1 MNVIYTTVTCPW
13 CQRAK
18 VLMDKHGIDFEEID
32 VTTDQ
37 QLQQEMM
44 ERSKRMTVPQI
55 FFGDEYIGGYDD
67 LVQWLDAR
75 EAA

>member
-18 VLMDKHGIDFEEID
+18 LLMDKHGIAFEEID
-32 VTTDQ
+32 VSTDQ

-44 ERSKRMTVPQI
+44 DRSKRMTVPQI
-55 FFGDEYIGGYDD
+55 FFGDDHVGGYED
-67 LVQWLDAR
+67 LVKRL
-75 EAA
+75 ETPAAA